1 MTQCPS
7 CGAGVEVVPGR
18 CRKCGT
24 SIAGPAAAPAFAV
37 AGSGGSAAAAA
48 PALVRGS
55 APPSFAGLSNYYQQE
70 FSKIYNSN
78 EQYKGTFN
86 WAAFFFGPLWAL
98 TKGLYVAAIIAFV
111 AAAATGGFLGLVAG
125 AVFGA
130 RGNWFFYNL
139 FVKGK
144 QLPI

>member
-1 MTQCPS
+1 MAQCPS

-24 SIAGPAAAPAFAV
+24 SIAAPASAPVVTV
-37 AGSGGSAAAAA
+37 AGSGYSAAAAA
-48 PALVRGS
+48 PALERGS
-55 APPSFAGLSNYYQQE
+55 APPSFAGLSNYYQME

-78 EQYKGTFN
+78 ETYKGRFN
-86 WAAFFFGPLWAL
+86 WAAFLFGPLWAL
-98 TKGLYVAAIIAFV
+98 SKGLYVAAIIALV
-111 AAAATGGFLGLVAG
+111 ASVATGGFLGLVAA
-125 AVFGA
+125 AVFGG
-130 RGNWFFYNL
+130 RGNWFYYCL